1 MISRAFAEP
10 VGRWSIRL
18 ALAAA
23 MAAAFLP
30 LTARSQ
36 GVGRQML
43 RGHVPTAIARY
54 ILQPLNR
61 LPATNQLNLAIGL
74 PLRNQESLDKLLAEI
89 YDPAS
94 TNYHRYLTPE
104 QFTAQF
110 GPTDE
115 DYQSLI
121 NFAKTNGLT
130 VTATYPNRALLDV
143 GGNAAAVERVFH
155 VKLNEY
161 RHPTEDRTFFAPD
174 MEPSIDVN
182 VPLLHVSGLDNF
194 SIPRPA
200 SLKKKS
206 LNDRR
211 PGVAPALGSG
221 SGGSYMGNDFRAA
234 YVPGTL
240 LNGAGQSVALLELDG
255 YNASDIASYESL
267 AGLPDVTL
275 TNILIDSFSG
285 TPSSDDTEVCLDIE
299 MAISMATNL
308 SRVIVYEGPNPS
320 GPADILTRM
329 ANDNLARQISS
340 SWMIGDN
347 ASFDTAYKQMA
358 AQGQSFFQASGD
370 DGAYYSGITQWAD
383 DTNITLVG
391 GTTLYTTGPGGVYS
405 SETIWNEFN
414 TGLGTNSSGGGTNFN
429 GVPIPGWQS
438 GINMTANLGSTT
450 LRNVPDVALAADN
463 IFVVANNGHDE
474 TGVNGTSCAAPL
486 WAGFCALVNQ
496 QATNMLKPPVGNIN
510 AAIYAIGK
518 GPNYAV
524 DFHDITTGNNTNATV
539 HGKYPAVPGYDLCTG
554 WGTPNGQNLINAL
567 VPPDSFGIVPAT
579 GFNAAGPASGPFTP
593 ASQVF
598 FLTNSGASSL
608 NWSLVNT
615 SAWLNVST
623 TSGTLAAGATNIVT
637 ISLATAANSLAI
649 GNYAAIVKLT
659 NWNSHV
665 VQSLLFTLQAQQSL
679 AVAPAAGFTAAG
691 LAGGPFNPNS
701 GSFQLTNTGNGS
713 LKCSLINTSAWLT
726 VSGGGVLA
734 GSATATATVS
744 LNSAAN
750 NLAAGTYTA
759 NVWFTNQSS
768 GGALNR
774 LFTLLVSQLP
784 IQNGGFETGDFT
796 GWTLNGDT
804 VIGGEPINYVTTS
817 AGYVTP
823 HSGGFFA
830 ALGEPSVLAYLSQ
843 AAPTLAGQ
851 SYLLSLWF
859 NSPTVHPGTNIPN
872 EFSVSW
878 NGNTIFDQINIPPIS
893 GWTNLQFIVTATGAN
908 TVLQIGGRDDNSYLC
923 LDDVSL
929 TPIPAATFQPTTVTK
944 TNNNLK
950 FAWNALTSIVYQVQ
964 FKTNLLQN
972 NWVPLK
978 SITATNTPVIFV
990 DTNPITGFPQKFY
1003 RLLLLP

>member
-1 MISRAFAEP
+1 MISRAFAELA
-10 VGRWSIRL
+10 GRWSIRL
-18 ALAAA
+18 VLAAA

-30 LTARSQ
+30 VMARAQ

-43 RGHVPTAIARY
+43 HGHVPPAIARFN
-54 ILQPLNR
+54 LQPLNR
-61 LPATNQLNLAIGL
+61 LPSTNQLNLAIGL
-74 PLRNQESLDKLLAEI
+74 PLRNQAALDKLLAEI

-94 TNYHRYLTPE
+94 TNYHRYLAPE

-110 GPTDE
+110 GPTE
-115 DYQSLI
+115 ADYQSLI
-121 NFAKTNGLT
+121 AFAKTNGLT

-143 GGNAAAVERVFH
+143 SGNVATVEKVFR

-161 RHPTEDRTFFAPD
+161 RHPTENRVFFAPD
-174 MEPSIDVN
+174 TEPSIDLN
-182 VPLLHVSGLDNF
+182 VPLSHVSGLDNF
-194 SIPRPA
+194 FIPRPA
-200 SLKKKS
+200 SSKKKS
-206 LNDRR
+206 LNNGTA
-211 PGVAPALGSG
+211 GVAPALGSG
-221 SGGSYMGNDFRAA
+221 LGGSYMGNDFRAA

-255 YNASDIASYESL
+255 YSASDIASYESL
-267 AGLPDVTL
+267 AGLPNVTL

-285 TPSSDDTEVCLDIE
+285 TPSPDDTEVCLDIE
-299 MAISMATNL
+299 LAISMATNL

-329 ANDNLARQISS
+329 ASDNLARQISS
-340 SWMIGDN
+340 SWIIGDN
-347 ASFDTAYKQMA
+347 ANYDTAYTQMKM
-358 AQGQSFFQASGD
+358 QGQSFFQASGD
-370 DGAYYSGITQWAD
+370 DGAYYSGIPQWAD

-405 SETIWNEFN
+405 SETVWNEYN

-429 GVPIPGWQS
+429 GIPIPAWQS
-438 GINMTANLGSTT
+438 GINMTANFGSTT
-450 LRNVPDVALAADN
+450 LRNVPDVAMAADN
-463 IFVVANNGHDE
+463 IFVVANGQPE

-496 QATNMLKPPVGNIN
+496 QATNTLQPPVGNIN

-524 DFHDITTGNNTNATV
+524 DFHDITIGNNTNATV

-567 VPPDSFGIVPAT
+567 VPPDPLGIAPWFGFA
-579 GFNAAGPASGPFTP
+579 AAGPVSGPFSP
-593 ASQVF
+593 ISQIFV
-598 FLTNSGASSL
+598 LTNSGASSL

-615 SAWLNVST
+615 SAWLNVS
-623 TSGTLAAGATNIVT
+623 SGSGALAAGATNIVT

-649 GNYAAIVKLT
+649 GNYAATVKLT

-665 VQSLLFTLQAQQSL
+665 VQSLQFSLQATQPL
-679 AVAPAAGFTAAG
+679 VVAPATGFAAAG
-691 LAGGPFNPNS
+691 LVGGSFIPNS
-701 GSFQLTNTGNGS
+701 QNFQLTNTGNAS
-713 LKCSLINTSAWLT
+713 LTCSIINTSAWLT
-726 VSGGGVLA
+726 VSGGGALA
-734 GSATATATVS
+734 GGAGATATVS
-744 LNSAAN
+744 LSSAAN
-750 NLAAGTYTA
+750 TLTAATYAAT
-759 NVWFTNQSS
+759 VWFTNQTG

-774 LFTLLVSQLP
+774 LFTLLVSQPLV
-784 IQNGGFETGDFT
+784 QNGGFETGDFT

-804 VIGGEPINYVTTS
+804 VIDGEPINAVATRDGSVY
-817 AGYVTP
+817 P
-823 HSGGFFA
+823 HSGSYLA
-830 ALGEPSVLAYLSQ
+830 ELGEPNVFAYLSQ
-843 AAPTLAGQ
+843 TAPTLAGQ
-851 SYLLSLWF
+851 SYLLSLWL
-859 NSPTVHPGTNIPN
+859 NSPTVPGGNTPN

-878 NGNTIFDQINIPPIS
+878 NGTALFDQANIPPIT
-893 GWTNLQFIVTATGAN
+893 GWTNLQFIVTATG
-908 TVLQIGGRDDNSYLC
+908 TSTILQIGGRDDRSYLC

-929 TPIPAATFQPTTVTK
+929 TPIPAAIFQPTTVTK

-964 FKTNLLQN
+964 FKTNLLQS
-972 NWVPLK
+972 NWVPLN
-978 SITATNTPVIFV
+978 SIAATNTPVIFV